1 MNDLIEAVKT
11 ASSVLQGVEGELK
24 IILGNAKWN
33 VPTCIVDD
41 WILVAKVS
49 EVLDRSIMGLGLR
62 ERAQAAMMNLDSNLN
77 GHEKDPVSE
86 FEVKWAESF
95 MPIEVARVL
104 SITSYIAQTWT
115 IYDVLANAI
124 GKIIGNRE
132 VAKNGECKNN
142 VKLYEHFLG
151 KNNAKCTDGF
161 SVNSYVFRIYG
172 VCICASYEIRNDVL
186 HNACIIKMEDETLG
200 EELLQCKTA
209 GGAFDIVPSVAD
221 KLNLLVDGRVA
232 ESRGKLCG
240 CNVELP
246 FSFEAKDI
254 RPQIISLHDE
264 IDKALIE
271 LLTWGVESFRFQV
284 RTFCDRWR
292 VHK

>member
-1 MNDLIEAVKT
+1 M
-11 ASSVLQGVEGELK
+11 QGVEGELK

-132 VAKNGECKNN
+132 VAKNGECK
-142 VKLYEHFLG
+142 
-151 KNNAKCTDGF
+151 
-161 SVNSYVFRIYG
+161 
-172 VCICASYEIRNDVL
+172 
-186 HNACIIKMEDETLG
+186 
-200 EELLQCKTA
+200 KTV
-209 GGAFDIVPSVAD
+209 GY
-221 KLNLLVDGRVA
+221 
-232 ESRGKLCG
+232 RG
-240 CNVELP
+240 
-246 FSFEAKDI
+246 I
-254 RPQIISLHDE
+254 
-264 IDKALIE
+264 
-271 LLTWGVESFRFQV
+271 
-284 RTFCDRWR
+284 
-292 VHK
+292 